1 MTVNE
6 YRFWKDDKR
15 KKIDGFFEEHRKTL
29 DLFLEHGAITKEQYN
44 KSLRDLTKNYDIK
57 SKREEKQI

>member
-1 MTVNE
+1 ME
-6 YRFWKDDKR
+6 
-15 KKIDGFFEEHRKTL
+15 IDGFFEEQRKTL